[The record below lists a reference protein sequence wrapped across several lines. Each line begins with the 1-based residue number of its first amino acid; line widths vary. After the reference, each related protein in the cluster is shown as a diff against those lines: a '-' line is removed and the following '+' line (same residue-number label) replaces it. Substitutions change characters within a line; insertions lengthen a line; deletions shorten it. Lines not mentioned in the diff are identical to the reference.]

1 DLAGEPTGSGITSS
15 TNSDNIISGLDPD
28 TDYNF
33 YIRSICSGAPGD
45 WSSPFPFRTLC
56 TVKNMPYFTD
66 FTTGS
71 TEGSEPCWNVMDL
84 NHDNVTWDFLGGWD
98 GIVDAYASI
107 VTNINQNNNNDYLI
121 SLQIYVP
128 DDETTTFLTYK

>member
-71 TEGSEPCWNVMDL
+71 TEGREPCWNVMDL
-84 NHDNVTWDFLGGWD
+84 NHRSEEHTSNSSDVS
-98 GIVDAYASI
+98 ISYA
-107 VTNINQNNNNDYLI
+107 VFCL
-121 SLQIYVP
+121 
-128 DDETTTFLTYK
+128 KK